1 MPLELTQAEFTYTS
15 TYSGNSYSF
24 TIVYISGDQISVR
37 NITTPF
43 GLIQDPYSSLPSNV
57 ITDIKT
63 ATQQVL
69 DTMSSSAINGIAT
82 FTAETSKAVTFITPV
97 DDTTYRVVFSV
108 EDFVPV
114 RVVSTT
120 VNGFTIEVGVTY
132 TGSVGYDVFI

>member
-1 MPLELTQAEFTYTS
+1 MALGLKQAEFTYSS
-15 TYSGNSYSF
+15 TYGSSIYYF

-57 ITDIKT
+57 ISDIKT
-63 ATQQVL
+63 ATKQVL
-69 DTMSSSAINGIAT
+69 DTMSSSAINGTAT
-82 FTAETSKAVTFITPV
+82 FTAETSKVITFATPL

-108 EDFVPV
+108 EDFVSV
-114 RVVSTT
+114 KVISKTI
-120 VNGFTIEVGVTY
+120 NGFTIEVGITY

>member
-1 MPLELTQAEFTYTS
+1 MALELQQAEFTYTS

-24 TIVYISGDQISVR
+24 TIVYLSGDKISVR
-37 NITTPF
+37 NITTPY

-57 ITDIKT
+57 VSDIKT

-69 DTMSSSAINGIAT
+69 DTMSSSAINGTAT
-82 FTAETSKAVTFITPV
+82 FTAETSKTITFVTPL

-108 EDFVPV
+108 EDFVAV
-114 RVVSTT
+114 RVTSKT
-120 VNGFTIEVGVTY
+120 VNGFTIEMGITY

>member
-114 RVVSTT
+114 RVVSKT

>member
-1 MPLELTQAEFTYTS
+1 MPLELSQAEFTYTS

-24 TIVYISGDQISVR
+24 TIVYLSGDQISVR
-37 NITTPF
+37 NITTPY

-63 ATQQVL
+63 ATKQVL
-69 DTMSSSAINGIAT
+69 DTMSSSAINGTAT
-82 FTAETSKAVTFITPV
+82 FTSETSKAISFVTPL

-114 RVVSTT
+114 RITSKTI
-120 VNGFTIEVGVTY
+120 NGFTIEVGVTY
-132 TGSVGYDVFI
+132 TGSIGYDVFI

>member
-1 MPLELTQAEFTYTS
+1 MPLELSQAEFTYTS

-24 TIVYISGDQISVR
+24 TLVYLSGDQISVR
-37 NITTPF
+37 NITTPY

-63 ATQQVL
+63 ATKQVL
-69 DTMSSSAINGIAT
+69 DTMSSSAINGTAT
-82 FTAETSKAVTFITPV
+82 FTAETSKTITFVTPL

-114 RVVSTT
+114 RVTSKT
-120 VNGFTIEVGVTY
+120 VNGFTIEMGITY

>member
-1 MPLELTQAEFTYTS
+1 MALELQQAEFTYNS
-15 TYSGNSYSF
+15 TYGSSTYSF

-37 NITTPF
+37 NITTPY

-57 ITDIKT
+57 VSDIKT

-69 DTMSSSAINGIAT
+69 DTMSSSAINGTAT
-82 FTAETSKAVTFITPV
+82 FTAETSQAITFVTPV

-108 EDFVPV
+108 EDFVAV
-114 RVVSTT
+114 RVTSKTI
-120 VNGFTIEVGVTY
+120 NGFTIEMGITY